1 MKTSISKA
9 VKTFCVDAAYDAAG
23 GFVFA
28 LGLSCFVSPAQ
39 IAPGGVSGM
48 SIIVNYLTGLPVG
61 TLNMAI
67 NIPLLLLAWKFL
79 GRRFTLKT
87 LKSVFIQSLM
97 IDLAAAFL
105 PVYTGERIM
114 AALFGGVGIGMGL
127 APVFMRGSTTG
138 GTDIVS
144 RLIQLRFRHLSI
156 GKLLFA
162 VDVMVLLISTAV
174 FRNIE
179 TGLYGMITIYT
190 TGKILDGILYG
201 MDTGKVILVISDH
214 SRKIAS
220 RLMNE
225 LERGVTLLH
234 AEGAWSGQERKIL
247 LCAVRAAQYYQV
259 EEIVKREDPDAFTI
273 LMEANQITGEGFRPI
288 TEAKIT

>member
-1 MKTSISKA
+1 MKKA
-9 VKTFCVDAAYDAAG
+9 TAGAAG
-23 GFVFA
+23 RFFVDTLFDGAGGLIFA
-28 LGLSCFVSPAQ
+28 LGLSCFVRPAQ

-48 SIIVNYLTGLPVG
+48 SVIINHLTGLPVG

-67 NIPLLLLAWKFL
+67 NIPLLLLAWRFL
-79 GRRFTLKT
+79 GHRFTLKT
-87 LKSVFIQSLM
+87 LRSVFVQSLM
-97 IDLAAAFL
+97 IDLVAAFL
-105 PVYTGERIM
+105 PAYTGDRIM
-114 AALFGGVGIGMGL
+114 AALFGGVGIGVGL
-127 APVFMRGSTTG
+127 ALVFMRGSTTG

-162 VDVMVLLISTAV
+162 VDVVVLLISTAV

-201 MDTGKVILVISDH
+201 MDTGKVILVISGH

-220 RLMNE
+220 RIMNE